1 MSLVPFDSQPVVASQ
16 LVTQIFSFW
25 KEWLSQGH
33 RLGCVRLSQGLSLAL
48 KATWLPAGPWGG
60 SFVLGS
66 RGAVNVC
73 LHTSAY
79 AASVWISAVF
89 KWAGSLFDQ
98 NSCDFSFFFCCHIY
112 RHFSLLQNFVLV
124 CKFSGDKQTQK
135 LLEQGCVEPEKNRT
149 CSFETLNL
157 SLDKSWSPGAYIYI
171 AKLTININAQNISPG
186 KELRTYSGNKELQ
199 INKKGEKRD
208 LIRKHT
214 MFQQY
219 HHLPHPVT
227 KNRTLP

>member
-1 MSLVPFDSQPVVASQ
+1 MPHHPKNNGRLYKFLLKIRSSFSLGSSFPSLITEVFVCNVHSQKLLVQENMSLVPFDSQPVLASQ
-16 LVTQIFSFW
+16 LLTQICSFW

-48 KATWLPAGPWGG
+48 KATWLPVGPWGG

-79 AASVWISAVF
+79 AASVWISTVF

-98 NSCDFSFFFCCHIY
+98 NSCDFSFFFCCHLY
-112 RHFSLLQNFVLV
+112 RHFSLLWNFVLV
-124 CKFSGDKQTQK
+124 CKFSGDKQAQK
-135 LLEQGCVEPEKNRT
+135 LLEQGCVEPEKKTRT

-157 SLDKSWSPGAYIYI
+157 SW
-171 AKLTININAQNISPG
+171 
-186 KELRTYSGNKELQ
+186 
-199 INKKGEKRD
+199 
-208 LIRKHT
+208 
-214 MFQQY
+214 
-219 HHLPHPVT
+219 
-227 KNRTLP
+227 